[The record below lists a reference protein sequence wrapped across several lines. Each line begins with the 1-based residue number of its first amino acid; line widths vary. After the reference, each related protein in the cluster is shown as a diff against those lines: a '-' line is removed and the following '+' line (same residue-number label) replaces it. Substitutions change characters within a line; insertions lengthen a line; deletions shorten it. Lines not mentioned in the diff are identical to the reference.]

1 MASCNEMSFAQHL
14 CIGEKEN
21 LRWIGTFEDLKE
33 FMICF
38 ALPNAKWSSPG
49 GDCKLI
55 ESDVVSIRWY
65 ASSANLTI
73 KGEKAAAFE
82 SKLKTILACQ
92 AEETVGGN
100 VDRLLQEK
108 YLLENEGHGSPIAG
122 SYTSDDESPNMHGNK
137 SVLDEFVH
145 TLKLQ
150 VDSLTQKVSE
160 CQSNSEKIAKMNVEL
175 EQLKGKDLNSLN
187 NFKELEQFKHK
198 NDELE
203 RENISLREINANL
216 TSTLSELNSKL
227 KAIESKRM
235 SLVTVIKIL
244 QSDQNLHQHES
255 GDPSTQTTAKWNIKT
270 SEFAKQSQKTGS
282 YPIAKLPSGENTIP
296 LNNRFNVLAVD
307 ESIHEVESNVLSQG
321 QISPPEN
328 PNLTNLL
335 STSYPSNPTT
345 SKTGVLDNQTEN
357 DAEIGAS
364 DAQTDVSDAQTD
376 VSKNLEGPIVII
388 GDSIIK
394 DIIPEKISRKPV
406 KKYKFAGKTAEEIS

>member
-1 MASCNEMSFAQHL
+1 M
-14 CIGEKEN
+14 
-21 LRWIGTFEDLKE
+21 
-33 FMICF
+33 
-38 ALPNAKWSSPG
+38 
-49 GDCKLI
+49 I

-65 ASSANLTI
+65 ASSGNLTI
-73 KGEKAAAFE
+73 KGVKADAFE
-82 SKLKTILACQ
+82 LKLKTILACQ
-92 AEETVGGN
+92 AEETVGEN

-216 TSTLSELNSKL
+216 TSTLSELNIKL
-227 KAIESKRM
+227 KAIESERM

-282 YPIAKLPSGENTIP
+282 YPIAKLPPG
-296 LNNRFNVLAVD
+296 
-307 ESIHEVESNVLSQG
+307 
-321 QISPPEN
+321 
-328 PNLTNLL
+328 
-335 STSYPSNPTT
+335 
-345 SKTGVLDNQTEN
+345 
-357 DAEIGAS
+357 
-364 DAQTDVSDAQTD
+364 
-376 VSKNLEGPIVII
+376 
-388 GDSIIK
+388 
-394 DIIPEKISRKPV
+394 
-406 KKYKFAGKTAEEIS
+406 

>member
-21 LRWIGTFEDLKE
+21 LRWIGTFKDLKE

-65 ASSANLTI
+65 ASSGNLTI

-108 YLLENEGHGSPIAG
+108 YLLENEGHGSPIAE

-160 CQSNSEKIAKMNVEL
+160 CQSNSEKIAKMCW
-175 EQLKGKDLNSLN
+175 K
-187 NFKELEQFKHK
+187 
-198 NDELE
+198 
-203 RENISLREINANL
+203 
-216 TSTLSELNSKL
+216 
-227 KAIESKRM
+227 
-235 SLVTVIKIL
+235 
-244 QSDQNLHQHES
+244 
-255 GDPSTQTTAKWNIKT
+255 TQTSKA
-270 SEFAKQSQKTGS
+270 
-282 YPIAKLPSGENTIP
+282 
-296 LNNRFNVLAVD
+296 
-307 ESIHEVESNVLSQG
+307 
-321 QISPPEN
+321 QIFR
-328 PNLTNLL
+328 
-335 STSYPSNPTT
+335 Y
-345 SKTGVLDNQTEN
+345 D
-357 DAEIGAS
+357 
-364 DAQTDVSDAQTD
+364 
-376 VSKNLEGPIVII
+376 
-388 GDSIIK
+388 
-394 DIIPEKISRKPV
+394 
-406 KKYKFAGKTAEEIS
+406 